1 MSSPAA
7 VSSTAPASS
16 HHSSRHSLRHEALVA
31 DGPTRL
37 RVARS
42 LLEHGA
48 STAAELADRLAL
60 TAAAVR
66 RHLEHLLD
74 EGSVESRAPRSRG
87 PRGRGR
93 PARVFALTEA
103 GREAFDQAYDDLA
116 ASALRFLSATAGEQ
130 AVADFARARVSDWE
144 ARHGAEVAAA
154 APEDRAGVLAA
165 ALTREGYAASVQSA
179 PSGDQLCQHHC
190 PVAHVAA
197 EFPQLC
203 EAETEAFSRLL
214 GSHVQRLATIGHGD
228 GVCTTHVP
236 ATTPGAG
243 PASSLPDASP
253 DSPPSPL
260 RRNLP

>member
-1 MSSPAA
+1 MSSPLATAPLSQPTAA
-7 VSSTAPASS
+7 VDA
-16 HHSSRHSLRHEALVA
+16 
-31 DGPTRL
+31 PTRL

-42 LLEHGA
+42 LLEHGT
-48 STAAELADRLAL
+48 STAAELAERLAL
-60 TAAAVR
+60 TTAAVR
-66 RHLEHLLD
+66 RHLEHLLV
-74 EGSVESRAPRSRG
+74 EGSVEPRAPRSRG

-93 PARVFALTEA
+93 PARGFALTEA

-116 ASALRFLSATAGEQ
+116 VSALRFLSATAGEQ

-144 ARHGAEVAAA
+144 ERHRAEVEAA
-154 APEDRAGVLAA
+154 APEDRATVLAR
-165 ALTREGYAASVQSA
+165 ALTAEGYAASVRSA

-236 ATTPGAG
+236 AAA
-243 PASSLPDASP
+243 PAASP
-253 DSPPSPL
+253 HPDFSPLPSPT